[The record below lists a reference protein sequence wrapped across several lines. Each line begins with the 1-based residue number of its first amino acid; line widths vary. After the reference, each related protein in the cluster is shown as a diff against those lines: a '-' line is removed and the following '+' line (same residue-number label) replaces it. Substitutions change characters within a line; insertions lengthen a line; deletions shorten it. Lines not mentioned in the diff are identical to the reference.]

1 MVTVNILCQME
12 NTLWRIIKEQKWNE
26 YHLGMIAVLDR
37 VVKKSLYDK
46 VIFEHTPVKDE
57 RVIHTDRK
65 GK

>member
-26 YHLGMIAVLDR
+26 YHLGMNAILDR

-57 RVIHTDRK
+57 SDSYR
-65 GK
+65 